1 MKKLTVLLLILF
13 GAGCATTGSADKV
26 KLAEGYYLKGLSYLE
41 QKNLELASVEFQ
53 RSIQTDKKNK
63 MSYYALGIIS
73 DMQDKPKD
81 AEKFYREAID
91 IDSDFSE
98 AHNALGVV
106 YAKQQR
112 WKEAFKAFSR
122 ALDNKLYTTP
132 HISYVNIGDAYM
144 AQREFDKAVEA
155 YRESKRFVNS
165 DFTIMKLGM
174 ALFEAGRIKD
184 SIAEL
189 QEGVALNSKN
199 VMIRY
204 NLALAHLKDGNKKS
218 AVVEFKKVVDF
229 APESDLAGKA
239 KDYLKQLK
247 P

>member
-1 MKKLTVLLLILF
+1 MKKLALLMLIAL
-13 GAGCATTGSADKV
+13 GAGCATTGSVDKV
-26 KLAEGYYLKGLSYLE
+26 KLAEGYYMKGLSFLE
-41 QKNLELASVEFQ
+41 QKNYELASVEFQ

-73 DMQDKPKD
+73 DMQNKPAD
-81 AEKFYREAID
+81 AEKYYKEAID

-106 YAKQQR
+106 YSKEQR
-112 WKEAFKAFSR
+112 WKEALKEFNR
-122 ALDNKLYTTP
+122 ALENKLYTTP
-132 HISYVNIGDAYM
+132 HIAFVNIGDVYM
-144 AQREFDKAVEA
+144 AQREYAKAAEA

-174 ALFEAGRIKD
+174 ALFEGGRIKE

-189 QEGVALNSKN
+189 QEGVALNPKN
-199 VMIRY
+199 ITIRY
-204 NLALAHLKDGNKKS
+204 SLALAHLKEGNKKS
-218 AVVEFKKVVDF
+218 AVVEFKKVVDI
-229 APESDLAGKA
+229 APESDLAVKA